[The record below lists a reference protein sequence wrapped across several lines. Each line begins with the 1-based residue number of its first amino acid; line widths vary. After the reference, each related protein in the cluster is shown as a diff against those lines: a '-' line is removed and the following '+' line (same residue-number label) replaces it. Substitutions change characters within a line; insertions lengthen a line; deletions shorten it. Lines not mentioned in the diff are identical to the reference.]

1 MQGGAQ
7 VLPCKQ
13 AGSRQHGAGDDGD
26 EGLEGPMR
34 ARGKGAC
41 DMHGVAVG
49 GGNQK
54 RGEDETGLRCGGGE
68 RGRHLQPEDEKHS
81 EDGGERRGEAEGW
94 ALCRGVQMRLKDD
107 CEDGNKREESHA
119 GEAGHGR
126 LSNVDEPGR
135 GEEESEGNPEGGER
149 LCAPRPWRAAKKCGG
164 CGENGEKSQRQ
175 CACEEGRKRMV
186 CGVRQQVRT
195 KRARCPE
202 KAEEKKRG
210 GVAKWRGRCG
220 PSHETD
226 ENTPARRGSARAA
239 RNEALRYNEDWA
251 EANFFA
257 WFCASRARSFS
268 FMAIPATQM
277 RPGMIIKHNDQLHL
291 VFKVEHRTPGNLRA
305 FIQAK
310 LRNLKSGA
318 MFEHRFRSADAIEKV
333 VVDEVDMEFLYS
345 DGDDFYFMNPV
356 DFEQTVL
363 KQSTLGE
370 AVEYLTPNLQIK
382 VSYFDGD
389 AVGIELPTYV
399 ELTVV
404 ETEPGLKSATA
415 SSVTKPA
422 KTETGLVV
430 QVPPFINEGERIR
443 VDTSEG
449 AYMSRA

>member
-1 MQGGAQ
+1 
-7 VLPCKQ
+7 L
-13 AGSRQHGAGDDGD
+13 
-26 EGLEGPMR
+26 
-34 ARGKGAC
+34 
-41 DMHGVAVG
+41 
-49 GGNQK
+49 
-54 RGEDETGLRCGGGE
+54 
-68 RGRHLQPEDEKHS
+68 
-81 EDGGERRGEAEGW
+81 
-94 ALCRGVQMRLKDD
+94 
-107 CEDGNKREESHA
+107 
-119 GEAGHGR
+119 
-126 LSNVDEPGR
+126 
-135 GEEESEGNPEGGER
+135 
-149 LCAPRPWRAAKKCGG
+149 
-164 CGENGEKSQRQ
+164 
-175 CACEEGRKRMV
+175 
-186 CGVRQQVRT
+186 
-195 KRARCPE
+195 
-202 KAEEKKRG
+202 
-210 GVAKWRGRCG
+210 
-220 PSHETD
+220 
-226 ENTPARRGSARAA
+226 
-239 RNEALRYNEDWA
+239 
-251 EANFFA
+251 
-257 WFCASRARSFS
+257 
-268 FMAIPATQM
+268 
-277 RPGMIIKHNDQLHL
+277 RPGMIIKHNDNLHL